1 MSHELSSDDL
11 KEKVLQIEKIYKDT
25 IDLES
30 ARIFVR
36 GVLSDVYYE
45 GIQHGIS
52 RLSERLGTK

>member
-1 MSHELSSDDL
+1 MSHELSSEDL
-11 KEKVLQIEKIYKDT
+11 KEKVFQIEKTFNDF
-25 IDLES
+25 IDKET

-52 RLSERLGTK
+52 RLSERLGAK